1 MSEPGPDDT
10 IVRRGPRALRL
21 LRPLGRGGMGEVVVA
36 ARREGSFER
45 TYAVK
50 RLRPELRELPEA
62 REAFVEEGRLSA
74 LLYHPNVV
82 RVYDAGEDEEG
93 PFLVMEL
100 IEGPTL
106 AEVIQQT
113 AARDWDVPL
122 AVALE
127 ILRDVALGLRAAHE
141 ARDAVGERVQ
151 ILHRDVSP
159 NNVLVGLDGIARL
172 ADFGIARVLGQ
183 TSETTGLILQGK
195 RGYMAPEVL
204 KFHPP
209 EAASDVFSLGV
220 VMYELLVGA
229 PLYRG
234 AEGARRILDEPPP
247 DLREHRPDTPD
258 ALVMLALEVMAEDP
272 SRRPLARALVER
284 LEALLAEVAL
294 DAADALDEPPLT
306 TRTYLGALLRVS
318 V

>member
-1 MSEPGPDDT
+1 MSEPRADDT
-10 IVRRGPRALRL
+10 IVRRGPRTLRL

-36 ARREGSFER
+36 ARREGRFER

-50 RLRPELRELPEA
+50 RLRPELRDLREA

-82 RVYDAGEDEEG
+82 RVYDAGEDDEG

-106 AEVIQQT
+106 LEVIRETSAQ
-113 AARDWDVPL
+113 DWDLPL
-122 AVALE
+122 AVGLE

-141 ARDAVGERVQ
+141 ARDAGGEPIQ

-172 ADFGIARVLGQ
+172 ADFGIARVLGG
-183 TSETTGLILQGK
+183 TSDTTQLILQGK

-204 KFHPP
+204 QFHPP
-209 EAASDVFSLGV
+209 EAASDVFSFGV
-220 VMYELLVGA
+220 VMYELLVGE

-234 AEGARRILDEPPP
+234 KEAAKRILDEPPP
-247 DLREHRPDTPD
+247 DLREHRPDAPD
-258 ALVMLALEVMAEDP
+258 ALVMLALEVMAKDP
-272 SRRPLARALVER
+272 SRRPTAHALVER
-284 LEALLAEVAL
+284 LEGLLAEAAL
-294 DAADALDEPPLT
+294 DAADALEERPLT
-306 TRTYLGALLRVS
+306 TRTYLGELLHVS

>member
-1 MSEPGPDDT
+1 MSPSGPDDT

-36 ARREGSFER
+36 ARREGRFER

-50 RLRPELRELPEA
+50 RLRPELRELADA
-62 REAFVEEGRLSA
+62 REAFVQEGQLSA

-82 RVYDAGEDEEG
+82 RVYDAGEDDEG

-106 AEVIQQT
+106 LEVIRET
-113 AARDWDVPL
+113 GARDWDVPL

-141 ARDAVGERVQ
+141 ARDARGEPLQ

-172 ADFGIARVLGQ
+172 CDFGIARVLGG
-183 TSETTGLILQGK
+183 TSETTQLILQGK

-204 KFHPP
+204 RFHPP

-220 VMYELLVGA
+220 VMYELLVGE

-234 AEGARRILDEPPP
+234 ADAPRRILDEPPP
-247 DLREHRPDTPD
+247 DLREHRPDAPD
-258 ALVMLALEVMAEDP
+258 ALVMLALEVLAKDP
-272 SRRPLARALVER
+272 PRRPTAHALVER
-284 LEALLAEVAL
+284 LEALLAEASL
-294 DAADALDEPPLT
+294 DAADALDEAPLT
-306 TRTYLGALLRVS
+306 TRTYLGQLLRVS